1 MPQYLF
7 TATSRDGAKVT
18 DRVGAATVE
27 GARYA
32 LETRGFTEIVFHTDD
47 SSHRIDAAMSAEMG
61 TTDADYELSPEQEKE
76 ARQGGGMLSGLWFAW
91 KVNAL
96 FWVPTGAWAA
106 WAWWN
111 GRPYSFWDWTAF
123 GVFGL
128 FLVYFVWLVIP
139 GVGYQGLLAAS
150 LWNRLAQ
157 TRSWVA
163 FLRFTGRF
171 SPVKIPKLELDMRLA
186 WVLAR
191 NDRAEEARRLLADH
205 ESNAAGDA
213 MILMRLSGIY
223 DALGEHDRAHAT
235 RTKGVEVSG
244 GGLGEIVDHAF
255 GLIRQLRRPAEARAS
270 IDRVADREQSDL
282 VKVFVCYTEAL
293 IALEEG
299 RIEVAEKGLEDTESA
314 LAPYANNEIMKGMVR
329 EIWMYKAIA
338 LAMLQRT
345 DEARKLF
352 RAARPLLTAR
362 RETALIERCAALLA
376 GGK

>member
-18 DRVGAATVE
+18 ERVGAATVE

-47 SSHRIDAAMSAEMG
+47 SSLRIDAALSAEMG
-61 TTDADYELSPEQEKE
+61 ATDSDAELTPEQEKE

-91 KVNAL
+91 KVNSI
-96 FWVPTGAWAA
+96 FWMPTGGWAA

-123 GVFGL
+123 CVFGL

-139 GVGYQGLLAAS
+139 GVGYQGLLTAS

-163 FLRFTGRF
+163 FLRFTNRF
-171 SPVKIPKLELDMRLA
+171 SPVKLPKLELDMRLA

-191 NDRAEEARRLLADH
+191 NDRADEARRLLADY
-205 ESNAAGDA
+205 EANSATDA
-213 MILMRLSGIY
+213 MVLMRLSGIY
-223 DALGEHDRAHAT
+223 DALGEHERAHTT
-235 RTKGVEVSG
+235 RTKGVDVSG

-255 GLIRQLRRPAEARAS
+255 GLVRHLRRPVEARAS
-270 IDRVADREQSDL
+270 LERVADREQSDL
-282 VKVFVCYTEAL
+282 VRVFVCYTEAL

-299 RIEVAEKGLEDTESA
+299 RLEVAEKMLADTEGA
-314 LAPYANNEIMKGMVR
+314 LSPYANNELMKGMIR
-329 EIWMYKAIA
+329 EIWMHRAIV
-338 LAMLQRT
+338 LAMLQRK
-345 DEARKLF
+345 DEARKWF
-352 RAARPLLTAR
+352 RAARPLMEAR
-362 RETALIERCAALLA
+362 RETVLIERCAVLLA
-376 GGK
+376 GG